1 MLAITITVAVD
12 SGSSGC
18 RAVYTGEKFKLEF
31 AFTLAEIA
39 KVTPASITKHSET
52 SLSSSFTSDNPFLSS
67 WIEYSGGVYAI
78 GYLAKYFKASPQLER
93 RKFELTIPKALAM
106 IGAISQK
113 HKIPNGADINLALL
127 LPWAEYADRF
137 LFQTI
142 LKDALG
148 EFKFCG
154 VEKSFHLKTF
164 VCLPEGAGVLFQ
176 GREPGTNFQ
185 DLDLAVL
192 MLGFRDASLLFLNK
206 GVFRG
211 MTEGLGFSNLVKSV
225 AEKTSLR
232 DLQKLT
238 EIICKAGERVN
249 PNALKPLLQNV
260 DIAYRKYEQD
270 RIRDAI
276 LEAKAQYWLTMSEW
290 LKGQITGS
298 EDEII
303 IAGGTAR
310 YLKSEL
316 NTLLSP
322 LITGKLQWCEELEKR
337 IRTTFPAQIKANSLE
352 YRLADVYSLFFYL
365 YNRIK
370 NQGQGND

>member
-1 MLAITITVAVD
+1 MLAPTITVALD

-18 RAVYTGEKFKLEF
+18 RAVYTGENFKPELLF
-31 AFTLAEIA
+31 IPPEIT
-39 KVTPASITKHSET
+39 KVTPATIAKYQEA
-52 SLSSSFTSDNPFLSS
+52 SLGSSAASGDPFQSS
-67 WIEYSGGVYAI
+67 WVEYSGEIYAI
-78 GYLAKYFKASPQLER
+78 GYLARYFKAISQSER
-93 RKFELTIPKALAM
+93 RKFEMFTPKALAV
-106 IGAISQK
+106 IGGIAQK
-113 HKIPNGADINLALL
+113 HKIPNGANVKIALL
-127 LPWAEYADRF
+127 LPWAEFTDRF

-142 LKDALG
+142 LKEALAD
-148 EFKFCG
+148 FKFCNTP
-154 VEKSFHLKTF
+154 KSFNLETF

-192 MLGFRDASLLFLNK
+192 MLGFRDASLLSLNK
-206 GVFRG
+206 GVFQG

-238 EIICKAGERVN
+238 EVIAKAGQKVN
-249 PNALKPLLQNV
+249 PSTLKPLLQNI
-260 DIAYRKYEQD
+260 DQAYREYEQG

-276 LEAKAQYWLTMSEW
+276 LEAKAQYWLTLSEW
-290 LKGQITGS
+290 LKLQITGS

-316 NTLLSP
+316 NTLLTP
-322 LITGKLQWCEELEKR
+322 LITGKLQWCEGLEKR
-337 IRTTFPAQIKANSLE
+337 IKATFPTQIKANSLE

-365 YNRIK
+365 YSRIK
-370 NQGQGND
+370 NQGQND